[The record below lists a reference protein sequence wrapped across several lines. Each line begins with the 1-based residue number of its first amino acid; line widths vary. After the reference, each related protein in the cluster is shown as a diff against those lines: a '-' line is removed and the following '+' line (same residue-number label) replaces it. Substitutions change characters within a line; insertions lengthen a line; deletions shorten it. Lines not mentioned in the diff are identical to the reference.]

1 MSAWMTAFRNTDS
14 APPRGSR
21 IAAPSSNPKPAGGA
35 ALAGNSGSSQA
46 YDVGTLA
53 KSLEDAERQRFNQLV
68 NDWIVET
75 RVQSSTRVITARAEF
90 NELRAMGKPA
100 AKFALERMSRGDIRL
115 HWFLLLKAVSG
126 QDPVPPPSRGV
137 IAEMADAWLR
147 WGRSEM
153 LIEA

>member
-1 MSAWMTAFRNTDS
+1 MPDWIMAFCNTNS
-14 APPRGSR
+14 APPGAGR
-21 IAAPSSNPKPAGGA
+21 IALPPSSPKPVGQ
-35 ALAGNSGSSQA
+35 ALGGNSGSSQA

-75 RVQSSTRVITARAEF
+75 RVQSSTGVIIARPEF

-100 AKFALERMSRGDIRL
+100 VKFALERMRQGEIRL

-126 QDPVPPPSRGV
+126 LDPVPPSSRGV
-137 IAEMADAWLR
+137 IAEMADAL
-147 WGRSEM
+147 
-153 LIEA
+153 A